1 MARIALNARLLIP
14 GKLEG
19 IGGYTDAICARWV
32 AACPEEE
39 FLLRFDRAPHPDFN
53 YGPNV
58 EMRRLL
64 PPARRPLLMD
74 AWFDVSVARDLRR
87 WGADVFVSMD
97 GYLSRGRVPCP
108 QISVMH
114 DLNFEHHPEWIPAMY
129 GRHYRARFPEYA
141 RLATHVVT
149 VSEYSRQDIMAK
161 YKCAAD
167 KVSVI
172 GNAADPLYRPL
183 DRAQREAWRTEHLA
197 GERYWLFVGSLHPRK
212 NIGGLLNAYRAYR
225 AAGGEAKLVVVG
237 AGMFGQEADR
247 EPGVVWLGRRSKEE
261 LAQWMGAAEGLVYLP
276 HFEGFG
282 VPIIEAMAAAIP
294 VVASAVTSIPEVCGD
309 AAAALVAPDDAVGA
323 ADAMRRLETEK
334 AWRDEVIARGRARA
348 GMFSWDVHAQSM
360 NDLARQ
366 IMIQHGHG

>member
-32 AACPEEE
+32 AACPDDE
-39 FLLRFDRAPHPDFN
+39 FLLLFDRAPHSDFN

-74 AWFDVSVARDLRR
+74 AWFDVSVARSLRR

-114 DLNFEHHPEWIPAMY
+114 DLNFEHHPEWIPEMY

-149 VSEYSRQDIMAK
+149 VSEYSRQDIMTT
-161 YKCAAD
+161 YNCAAD

-183 DRAQREAWRTEHLA
+183 EEADREAWRTEHMA
-197 GERYWLFVGSLHPRK
+197 GARYWLFVGSLHPRK

-225 AAGGEAKLVVVG
+225 AAEGEAKLAIVG
-237 AGMFGQEADR
+237 AGMFGQEEGS

-261 LAQWMGAAEGLVYLP
+261 LARWTGAAEGLLYLP
-276 HFEGFG
+276 YFEGFG
-282 VPIIEAMAAAIP
+282 VPIVEAMAAAIP
-294 VVASAVTSIPEVCGD
+294 VIASAVTSIPEVCGG
-309 AAAALVAPDDAVGA
+309 AAAGLVDPEDAEGA
-323 ADAMRRLETEK
+323 AKAMRRLESDEL
-334 AWRDEVIARGRARA
+334 WRADRIAA
-348 GMFSWDVHAQSM
+348 GIRRSAAFSWDEHAEKM
-360 NDLARQ
+360 DRLVRQ
-366 IMIQHGHG
+366 IIENRRHG

>member
-19 IGGYTDAICARWV
+19 IGGYTDAICARWI
-32 AACPEEE
+32 AGCPEDE
-39 FLLRFDRAPHPDFN
+39 FLLLFDRAPHADFN

-74 AWFDVSVARDLRR
+74 AWFDLSVARALRR
-87 WGADVFVSMD
+87 WGADAFVSMD

-114 DLNFEHHPEWIPAMY
+114 DLNFEHHPEWIPEMY

-141 RLATHVVT
+141 RLAAHLVT
-149 VSEYSRQDIMAK
+149 VSEYSRQDIIK
-161 YKCAAD
+161 TYKCEPG

-172 GNAADPLYRPL
+172 GNAADSLYRPL
-183 DRAQREAWRTEHLA
+183 EELEREAWRTEHMA
-197 GERYWLFVGSLHPRK
+197 GQRYWLFVGSLHPRK

-225 AAGGEAKLVVVG
+225 AAGGNAKLAIVG
-237 AGMFGQEADR
+237 AGMFGQETDL
-247 EPGVVWLGRRSKEE
+247 EPGVVWLGRKSKEE
-261 LAQWMGAAEGLVYLP
+261 LAKWMGSADGLLYLP

-282 VPIIEAMAAAIP
+282 VPVVEAMAAGIP
-294 VVASAVTSIPEVCGD
+294 VIASAVTSIPEVCGD
-309 AAAALVAPDDAVGA
+309 AAAGLVDPQDAEGA
-323 ADAMRRLETEK
+323 AQAMRRVETDEH
-334 AWRDEVIARGRARA
+334 WRADRVAAGIRRAST
-348 GMFSWDVHAQSM
+348 FSWDEQAERM
-360 NDLARQ
+360 NRLVRQ
-366 IMIQHGHG
+366 IMGNPHG